1 MELNKNL
8 LTSESVGKGHP
19 DKICDQISD
28 AILDECLK
36 QDENSRVACEVF
48 ASNRLIV
55 IGGEITT
62 KAYFDAV
69 KIAWDI
75 LIPLGYNENDFTI
88 ISNINKQSPDIN
100 QAVDKENSEIGA
112 GDQGIVYGYATNETP
127 NYIPLT
133 LFLANQLLIKLEEK
147 RKTNDNDF
155 IKSDMKSQVTID
167 YSEKQPKIETML
179 ISVQHSPFAKNSDI
193 YKLCSEIMDEVAD
206 ENNLNLDFKKLV
218 NPSGKFVIGGPIG
231 DTGLTGR
238 KIIVDTYGGIAKHG
252 GGAFSGKDYT
262 KVDRSAAYYARY
274 IAKNLVAAGVA
285 DKLEIQLSFAIGI
298 TTPISI
304 YINSFGTSK
313 FSDNEIIEIINNVFD
328 LRIKNMIDELE
339 LKKPQFKNLA
349 VYGHF
354 GRDDLNVK
362 WEKLDKVPKIKE
374 ILEQA
379 KNEKN

>member
-193 YKLCSEIMDEVAD
+193 YKLCSEIMDEVAN

-262 KVDRSAAYYARY
+262 KVDRTGAYYARY

-285 DKLEIQLSFAIGI
+285 DKLEIQLSFAIGM

-304 YINSFGTSK
+304 YVNSFGTSELDDDK
-313 FSDNEIIEIINNVFD
+313 IIEIINNVFD